1 MDENRNYI
9 SDEELEQ
16 LICRVEQE
24 ELVAAPPDLME
35 SILAALELEETRVMT
50 EKTGLP
56 PAKIVGVKEPAA
68 RKKEFYAYCFR
79 VVTSVAAA
87 VALVFL
93 LPELSVRMEQNASS
107 AEGNHWNNY
116 RQEAPRYEDV
126 VKRVPDKEKIVA
138 ANSVPTKEEVLD
150 DSGFINRMLG
160 ETAWFSN
167 SKEKNNE

>member
-16 LICRVEQE
+16 LICQVEQE
-24 ELVAAPPDLME
+24 ELVAAPPGLME
-35 SILAALELEETRVMT
+35 SILAAVELEETRVMA

-93 LPELSVRMEQNASS
+93 LPELSVWMEQNASPDFVQTVYKQNIP
-107 AEGNHWNNY
+107 A
-116 RQEAPRYEDV
+116 YETVVADV
-126 VKRVPDKEKIVA
+126 PSKDEVLAVRAIP
-138 ANSVPTKEEVLD
+138 SKEEVLND
-150 DSGFINRMLG
+150 AGLIERVISSTG
-160 ETAWFSN
+160 WFS
-167 SKEKNNE
+167 KESTNK